1 MLWGTFPVSEKW
13 QHLQGKILFPATVY
27 LRMKKLDCYA
37 CIINLLCV
45 KSLSNGNVALFSCV
59 GILGSS
65 YGLFMALFAIY
76 KGPKCFVGGDSWE
89 YPFHKGNYLVDLNYW
104 KDCIS
109 PPHIIPWHLSIFI
122 VQVLVSS
129 AQLAICIC
137 TVMSGLLGSIFT
149 SEKCPWSHKGTDLSK
164 PCDGLFITFYYA
176 HRRSKNASFSSSL
189 ENPAAFSSMQQPFWI
204 STQVKNHMFKK
215 EQ

>member
-1 MLWGTFPVSEKW
+1 MCSTNCTHCLGATLL
-13 QHLQGKILFPATVY
+13 HMAILSMILNILLFFPAMQRVSID
-27 LRMKKLDCYA
+27 KIPNEA
-37 CIINLLCV
+37 WSFGGLLGSGV
-45 KSLSNGNVALFSCV
+45 MNGNVALFSCV

-149 SEKCPWSHKGTDLSK
+149 SEKCPWSHKEAQTSQNLVMD
-164 PCDGLFITFYYA
+164 
-176 HRRSKNASFSSSL
+176 SS
-189 ENPAAFSSMQQPFWI
+189 
-204 STQVKNHMFKK
+204 
-215 EQ
+215 